1 MEEGTGATGGGLE
14 HREKNLNCSSPPA
27 FLPLTVGL
35 TLGTLVTSLLSLWDK
50 GSGAGPH
57 C

>member
-1 MEEGTGATGGGLE
+1 MGATGGGRLE